1 MIKIEIGLEKQTADV
16 NIRMP
21 YVALLKMFHVITEKI
36 QPEDLH
42 NEDSLGE
49 TVLIEFIRCLFEVN
63 DELIKENERC
73 DTENAIAEAEK
84 IINLNGQG

>member
-1 MIKIEIGLEKQTADV
+1 MIAIEIEFNSQSGDIA
-16 NIRMP
+16 IRMP
-21 YVALLKMFHVITEKI
+21 YLALMKMFHVITEKI
-36 QPEDLH
+36 HPEDLD
-42 NEDSLGE
+42 NDDSLGE
-49 TVLIEFIRCLFEVN
+49 TVLVEFIRCLFEVN